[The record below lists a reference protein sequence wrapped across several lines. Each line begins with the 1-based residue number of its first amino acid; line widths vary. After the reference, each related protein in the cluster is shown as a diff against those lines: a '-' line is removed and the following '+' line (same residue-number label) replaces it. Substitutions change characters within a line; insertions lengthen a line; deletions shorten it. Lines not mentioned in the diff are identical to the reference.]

1 MGSRGLLPHRVLD
14 SVRLWG
20 ALLQLALWIFLSLGF
35 SVVPSGH

>member
-1 MGSRGLLPHRVLD
+1 
-14 SVRLWG
+14 LWG

>member
-1 MGSRGLLPHRVLD
+1 MGSRGLLPHRVLG